1 VAVMGKRGVKATVN
15 GVKDGVKGVGKAA
28 GRMRWNS
35 TSSTSS
41 SSSVNS
47 GGGGGAGER
56 EGDEEEGFDSYY
68 ADTFGDDGTSMQLK
82 TFKDLH
88 LYVEPTDM
96 ALQDSIAKYVEDT
109 TVADKGRTMTLLGG
123 EEQQSPGASAATTTL
138 DSDLLGL
145 LDPVPV
151 PTATAATKRLD
162 EQDFFDNGSGSGKS
176 SSGSSG
182 FDNQNP
188 TFEEA
193 SVSFTDGNGFA
204 EDGFAE
210 DGFAEDGFAEDGFA
224 EDGFVE
230 AKERNRTNHK
240 QQSST
245 NNGFDE
251 GFVGSGF
258 DGFNENGF
266 NENGDDGFDNCN
278 PEFSTQSRPAKT
290 VHSTVHSN
298 LNSDLLDLF

>member
-1 VAVMGKRGVKATVN
+1 VLGKSGVKATVN

-96 ALQDSIAKYVEDT
+96 ALQDSIAKYVADT
-109 TVADKGRTMTLLGG
+109 TVADKGRTTTLLGG
-123 EEQQSPGASAATTTL
+123 GEQQSPGASAATTTI

-210 DGFAEDGFAEDGFA
+210 DGF
-224 EDGFVE
+224 VE

-240 QQSST
+240 QQSQSST

-266 NENGDDGFDNCN
+266 NEDGDDGFDNCN

-290 VHSTVHSN
+290 VHSN